1 MKGKEMFSFVKKHI
15 MTTERLVW
23 VILAILIVF
32 CLIASPTFSKPR
44 NLSNVFLENP
54 VSFGIASLG
63 QVFVVL
69 AGGIDLSIGSVVSFL
84 TSLTAGTFKSRPDIS
99 PVLVGLM
106 IVGAGAL
113 IGAFNGF
120 IVVKL
125 KVTPFMATLATMSVF
140 QGVALF
146 YAARTIGG
154 IPRSFRYL
162 ARGDIGGL
170 PLSFVIFVLV
180 VAGCYL
186 ILNKNRLGKHIYAVG
201 GDPYV
206 ARISGIAVERIKFL
220 SYVLCGV
227 LVGIA
232 SVFLAAKMGGGGP
245 KVAVG
250 YELDSITA
258 VVIGGV
264 SLAGG
269 AGSLFGVI
277 GGVMIIGVFSN
288 IMNLLN
294 VNPFY
299 QIVLKGLLLIL
310 TVSFYAKKSR

>member
-1 MKGKEMFSFVKKHI
+1 

-23 VILAILIVF
+23 WILAILVVS
-32 CLIASPTFSKPR
+32 CVIASPTFSKPR
-44 NLSNVFLENP
+44 NLTNVFLKNP

-63 QVFVVL
+63 QVFVVI
-69 AGGIDLSIGSVVSFL
+69 AGGIDLSIGSVISLL
-84 TSLTAGTFKSRPDIS
+84 TSLTAGTFKSYPDVS
-99 PVLVGLM
+99 PVLVVLM
-106 IVGAGAL
+106 IVGLGAL
-113 IGAFNGF
+113 IGALNGI

-125 KVTPFMATLATMSVF
+125 NVTPFMATLATMSVF
-140 QGVALF
+140 QGLALF
-146 YAARTIGG
+146 YTSRTIGG

-162 ARGDIGGL
+162 ARGKIGSV
-170 PLSFVIFVLV
+170 PLGFVIFVIV
-180 VAGCYL
+180 TGVCYL

-220 SYVLCGV
+220 SYMLCGV
-227 LVGIA
+227 MVGVA

-258 VVIGGV
+258 VVIGGI

-269 AGSLFGVI
+269 AGSLFGAI

-310 TVSFYAKKSR
+310 TVSFYSKKSR

>member
-1 MKGKEMFSFVKKHI
+1 MNGGALAQKVKKHV

-23 VILAILIVF
+23 VILVILIVF
-32 CLIASPTFSKPR
+32 CVIASPTFRKPR
-44 NLSNVFLENP
+44 NLTNVFLKNP

-63 QVFVVL
+63 QVFVVI
-69 AGGIDLSIGSVVSFL
+69 AGGIDLSIGSVVSLL
-84 TSLTAGTFKSRPDIS
+84 TSLTAGTFKSHPDIS
-99 PVLVGLM
+99 PVLVVLM
-106 IVGAGAL
+106 IVGLGAL
-113 IGAFNGF
+113 IGAINGF

-125 KVTPFMATLATMSVF
+125 NVTPFMATLATMSIF
-140 QGVALF
+140 QGIALF

-154 IPRSFRYL
+154 IPRNFRNL
-162 ARGDIGGL
+162 ARGKIGGV
-170 PLSFVIFVLV
+170 PWSFVIFVLV
-180 VAGCYL
+180 TGLCYL
-186 ILNKNRLGKHIYAVG
+186 ILNKNRLGKYLYAVG
-201 GDPYV
+201 ADHYV

-227 LVGIA
+227 MVGIA

-269 AGSLFGVI
+269 AGSLFGAI
-277 GGVMIIGVFSN
+277 GGVLIIGVFSN

-310 TVSFYAKKSR
+310 TVSFYSKKSR

>member
-1 MKGKEMFSFVKKHI
+1 MNGGALAQKVKKHV

-23 VILAILIVF
+23 VILVILIVF
-32 CLIASPTFSKPR
+32 CVIASPTFSKPR
-44 NLSNVFLENP
+44 NLTNVFLKNP

-63 QVFVVL
+63 QVFVVI
-69 AGGIDLSIGSVVSFL
+69 AGGIDLSIGSVVSLL
-84 TSLTAGTFKSRPDIS
+84 TSLTAGTFKSHPDIS
-99 PVLVGLM
+99 PVLVVLM
-106 IVGAGAL
+106 IVGLGAL
-113 IGAFNGF
+113 IGAINGL

-125 KVTPFMATLATMSVF
+125 NVTPFMATLATMSIF
-140 QGVALF
+140 QGIALF

-154 IPRSFRYL
+154 IPRNFRNL
-162 ARGDIGGL
+162 ARGKIGGV
-170 PLSFVIFVLV
+170 PWSFVIFVLV
-180 VAGCYL
+180 TGLCYL
-186 ILNKNRLGKHIYAVG
+186 ILNKNRLGKYLYAVG
-201 GDPYV
+201 ADHYV

-227 LVGIA
+227 MVGIA

-269 AGSLFGVI
+269 AGSLFGAI
-277 GGVMIIGVFSN
+277 GGVLIIGVFSN

-310 TVSFYAKKSR
+310 TVSFYSKKSR

>member
-1 MKGKEMFSFVKKHI
+1 MKGKEMTQFVKKHV
-15 MTTERLVW
+15 MTTDRLVW

-32 CLIASPTFSKPR
+32 CVIVSPTFTKPR

-69 AGGIDLSIGSVVSFL
+69 AGGIDLSIGSVISLL
-84 TSLTAGTFKSRPDIS
+84 TSLTAGTFKSHPDIS
-99 PVLVGLM
+99 PVLVVLM
-106 IVGAGAL
+106 IISLGSL
-113 IGAFNGF
+113 IGALNGF

-125 KVTPFMATLATMSVF
+125 KVTPFMATLASMSIF

-154 IPRSFRYL
+154 IPRNFRYL
-162 ARGDIGGL
+162 ARGDIRGV
-170 PLSFVIFVLV
+170 PLSFMIFVLV
-180 VAGCYL
+180 TGLCYL
-186 ILNKNRLGKHIYAVG
+186 ILNKNKLGKYIYAVG

-227 LVGIA
+227 SVGIA
-232 SVFLAAKMGGGGP
+232 SIFLAAKMGGGGP

-288 IMNLLN
+288 LMNLLN

-310 TVSFYAKKSR
+310 TVSFYSKKSR